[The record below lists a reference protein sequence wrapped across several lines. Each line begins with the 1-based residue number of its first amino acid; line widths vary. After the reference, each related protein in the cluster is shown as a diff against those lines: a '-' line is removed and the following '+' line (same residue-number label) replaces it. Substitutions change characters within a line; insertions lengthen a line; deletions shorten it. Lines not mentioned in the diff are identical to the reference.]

1 MKSNSFPKGDF
12 ILKIAVSDFDGTLFF
27 HQNDTIPQI
36 NIEAVKKWRSVG
48 NIFCICTGR
57 DMRSLMYEM
66 NRHRMEYDFIICNN
80 GGTLF
85 DKNLNIVKSF
95 PLDRQML
102 LKLVHS
108 DIAADSWHIMY
119 SAVDKM
125 RTTIN
130 SDKSQLLKYFNSVK
144 YKNQEIIKIVSIE
157 EALAE
162 MEPVQISLA
171 YENEQIA
178 EKYAQRIE
186 TEFNDAF
193 SANLNLNCIDV
204 CRKNITKASGVKEL
218 LKLNPAWQN
227 AEVLTIGDAQNDVPM
242 IEEFNGYSLNSATE
256 HAKQHAARLYNSVG
270 EMLLKNL

>member
-1 MKSNSFPKGDF
+1 M
-12 ILKIAVSDFDGTLFF
+12 KIAVSDFDGTLFF

-130 SDKSQLLKYFNSVK
+130 SNKSQLLKYFNSVK
-144 YKNQEIIKIVSIE
+144 YKNQEISLDELKEFQFDPENYRLETHRQIEVINMNREAIKD
-157 EALAE
+157 
-162 MEPVQISLA
+162 
-171 YENEQIA
+171 ENH
-178 EKYAQRIE
+178 
-186 TEFNDAF
+186 
-193 SANLNLNCIDV
+193 
-204 CRKNITKASGVKEL
+204 
-218 LKLNPAWQN
+218 
-227 AEVLTIGDAQNDVPM
+227 
-242 IEEFNGYSLNSATE
+242 GYF
-256 HAKQHAARLYNSVG
+256 
-270 EMLLKNL
+270 